1 MYIWVVLVT
10 FMTLLYAF
18 NLSVRGDERRLAVEP
33 LAEAEVSRFAIH
45 HRMGQ
50 QYIREHSPKSDSNPV
65 GVEGDRITYDKGILD
80 YETDLADYAP
90 FGFQVKPYDAGEN
103 EGYKTEVYCAV
114 DGDWSTEAQNCA
126 ADGVVRFLVTY
137 GPIPER
143 WLNHN
148 SGTPNNDFLN
158 ALQNIFEIDNTIGY
172 ATETSSGPYKMQLQ
186 GREDNVLYLPNLVVD
201 SGGFSQICSCSGCR
215 RCLVYF
221 TSYVTSEQV
230 LPEGSSGDE
239 SGSGES
245 GGGESGG
252 GEGGSESGGGESGGS
267 EAPAPVTP

>member
-18 NLSVRGDERRLAVEP
+18 NLSIRGDERRLAIEP

-65 GVEGDRITYDKGILD
+65 GVEGDKITYDKGILS
-80 YETDLADYAP
+80 YTTDLGDYAP
-90 FGFQVKPYDAGEN
+90 VGFKIKAYDATEK

-114 DGDWSTEAQNCA
+114 DGDWSTEA
-126 ADGVVRFLVTY
+126 ADCKAEGVVRFLVTY

-143 WLNHN
+143 WLNHS

-172 ATETSSGPYKMQLQ
+172 ATETTSGPYKMQLQ

-221 TSYVTSEQV
+221 SAYVTSKQV
-230 LPEGSSGDE
+230 LPEGGTE
-239 SGSGES
+239 
-245 GGGESGG
+245 GG
-252 GEGGSESGGGESGGS
+252 GEGGEGGEGGS
-267 EAPAPVTP
+267 DPVTPTP